1 MSSGSNAN
9 EAAKQD
15 VKCIAIEAKILGECR
30 QVFLR

>member
-9 EAAKQD
+9 EVAKQD
-15 VKCIAIEAKILGECR
+15 VECIAIEANNLGECR

>member
-9 EAAKQD
+9 EVAQQG
-15 VKCIAIEAKILGECR
+15 VRCIAIEAKHLGESR